1 MMTIQVLSGISHGAV
16 LFVAAAGLTLT
27 YGILRIANFA
37 HGSLYM
43 LGAFVT
49 FTIVRQFGNSTQTYL
64 AASILAPFAV
74 AAFGAAID
82 IVLLRRISN
91 RSSHYQLILTYAVT
105 LIVADV
111 AAFIWGRNQLSVPRP
126 PLLDG
131 SILIAGSPFPFYNVV
146 LIGVGAS
153 VAVLLALVIGY
164 TRIGKIA
171 RAAVMDNELLVA
183 SGINVP
189 RLHTL
194 VFATGAFLAGL
205 AGALAAPVGS
215 IAIGM
220 DANIVVECFAIV
232 IIGGAGSI
240 SGAFIAAMVIGLIQA
255 FGILV
260 APRLASSFIFLVL
273 FAILL
278 VRPQGIL
285 GRA

>member
-49 FTIVRQFGNSTQTYL
+49 FTIVQQFGNSTPNYL
-64 AASILAPFAV
+64 AASILAPLAV
-74 AAFGAAID
+74 AVFGAAID

-146 LIGVGAS
+146 LIGIGAS

>member
-1 MMTIQVLSGISHGAV
+1 MMIIQILSGISHGAV

-43 LGAFVT
+43 LGAFGT
-49 FTIVRQFGNSTQTYL
+49 FTIVRQFGNSTPNYL

-74 AAFGAAID
+74 AAFGAAMD

-91 RSSHYQLILTYAVT
+91 RSNHYQLILTYAVT
-105 LIVADV
+105 LIVADI

-131 SILIAGSPFPFYNVV
+131 SLLISGSPFPFYNVV
-146 LIGVGAS
+146 LIVVGTS

-164 TRIGKIA
+164 TRIGKIT
-171 RAAVMDNELLVA
+171 RAAVMDSELLAA

-194 VFATGAFLAGL
+194 VFATGAWLAGF

-240 SGAFIAAMVIGLIQA
+240 SGAFIAAMIVGLIQA

-273 FAILL
+273 FGILL
-278 VRPQGIL
+278 VRPQGLL